1 MLGNFM
7 GMFWLASGIISLRW
21 GASGERARG
30 WAVLA
35 GAFGVLAGI
44 AMLSRSYTTSLIAE
58 VWLMTLMGVIITLTG
73 ILHAFGGFR
82 VGEGEHR
89 KMSVTGLLLGLFEI
103 ILGVILIL
111 EPLERGPILNL
122 AASIWALVGGFILI
136 SDALRQRRR
145 NMIETLDE
153 SGGRPS

>member
-1 MLGNFM
+1 
-7 GMFWLASGIISLRW
+7 
-21 GASGERARG
+21 
-30 WAVLA
+30 
-35 GAFGVLAGI
+35 
-44 AMLSRSYTTSLIAE
+44 
-58 VWLMTLMGVIITLTG
+58 
-73 ILHAFGGFR
+73 
-82 VGEGEHR
+82 
-89 KMSVTGLLLGLFEI
+89 MSVTGLLLGLFEI